1 MLDLNV
7 FRDNGFAKVDSPR
20 HLSTMSKPVAVSYE
34 AFAPRTADQIARLQR
49 IQAMTSGPVMFG
61 NEEEQKDDWKLADA
75 MTPPGSGSSSLNP
88 TPPGLVHDTLQKAF
102 ATSDHLS
109 GVLKHST
116 SLRLALRASINI
128 CEDISNRHAE
138 LLRHSGELSAAADRL
153 QTEEAQ
159 LTQHA
164 MEIGLPLKHYDAVDR
179 IGILVGVLF
188 RGKSTVR
195 GLAKVK
201 VDHDEYPEILND
213 IDEAVEFFGRE
224 CGGREALQAAERR
237 SEAILSGSMEYYR
250 RSLAL
255 QEAALFLI
263 QEAVVDRISQT
274 STDIINALNLRQ
286 KPMTADKLEASL
298 IYTRYHGISA
308 RSNRFVSL
316 IKKRKGDAYHD
327 LLQLCRTTYCSSREA
342 LLKLTIRAHMDS
354 LKDQHGLVGMTRIA
368 SVFLI
373 RLCSV
378 ETQLYLDFFGDP
390 NQEDANDAEF
400 QSYLNALCQALHRT
414 VRRGLVTVHD
424 LDTLCQIVS
433 VLREERG
440 QASSSAIT
448 MAAARSIA
456 TVIEDAQ
463 ERLIF
468 CANSALQKEVVRFR
482 ATPADLDYPAKLL
495 QKASST
501 TDEDDDA
508 VEKQLQIYESWFP
521 PMRSVLRILSKIFRV
536 VEARVFED
544 IARES
549 VHECTRSLK
558 EGASVILQKSG
569 VVHADLFLVKHL
581 LVRKCVSRINSST
594 PLLLLAHMV
603 HFFLFFFFRFCV
615 SSCRH
620 LTLSFARSN
629 DSWILQMPE
638 KQCLVSWPTAIAAC
652 SACRRTMRSLPYY
665 AKEFLCKNLQSTPNA
680 I

>member
-1 MLDLNV
+1 M
-7 FRDNGFAKVDSPR
+7 AKP
-20 HLSTMSKPVAVSYE
+20 VSYE
-34 AFAPRTADQIARLQR
+34 AFAPRSSDQIARLQR
-49 IQAMTSGPVMFG
+49 IQALTAGPISTIDESG
-61 NEEEQKDDWKLADA
+61 KDESWKLADA
-75 MTPPGSGSSSLNP
+75 LCPPMNSNDAMRSDG
-88 TPPGLVHDTLQKAF
+88 GLVQDTLDKAYQ
-102 ATSDHLS
+102 TSDHLT
-109 GVLKHST
+109 GILKHST

-153 QTEEAQ
+153 QAEEAQ

-164 MEIGLPLKHYDAVDR
+164 TEIGLPLKHYDAVDR

-201 VDHDEYPEILND
+201 VDHEEYPEILND

-274 STDIINALNLRQ
+274 STDITNSLDLRKQ
-286 KPMTADKLEASL
+286 PVAADKLEASL

-308 RSNRFVSL
+308 RSNRL
-316 IKKRKGDAYHD
+316 IQLVKKRKGDAYHE
-327 LLQLCRTTYCSSREA
+327 LLQLCRSTYCSAREV
-342 LLKLTIRAHMDS
+342 LLKMTVRAHMDK

-373 RLCSV
+373 RLCTV

-390 NQEDANDAEF
+390 QQEDANDTEF
-400 QSYLNALCQALHRT
+400 QSYLNTLCQSLHRT

-433 VLREERG
+433 VLREERS
-440 QASSSAIT
+440 QSSSSPIT

-482 ATPADLDYPAKLL
+482 ATPDDLNYPAKLE
-495 QKASST
+495 KKESG
-501 TDEDDDA
+501 EGEDDA
-508 VEKQLQIYESWFP
+508 VQRQLQVYEAWFP
-521 PMRSVLRILSKIFRV
+521 PMRSVLRILSKMFRV
-536 VEARVFED
+536 VEPRVFED

-549 VHECTRSLK
+549 VHECTRCLK
-558 EGASVILQKSG
+558 DGASYILQKSG
-569 VVHADLFLVKHL
+569 VMHADLFLVKHL
-581 LVRKCVSRINSST
+581 LV
-594 PLLLLAHMV
+594 
-603 HFFLFFFFRFCV
+603 
-615 SSCRH
+615 
-620 LTLSFARSN
+620 
-629 DSWILQMPE
+629 
-638 KQCLVSWPTAIAAC
+638 
-652 SACRRTMRSLPYY
+652 SA
-665 AKEFLCKNLQSTPNA
+665 E
-680 I
+680 

>member
-1 MLDLNV
+1 
-7 FRDNGFAKVDSPR
+7 
-20 HLSTMSKPVAVSYE
+20 MSKPGTVSYE
-34 AFAPRTADQIARLQR
+34 AFAPRTADQISRLQR
-49 IQAMTSGPVMFG
+49 IQDLTAGPIGRGVID
-61 NEEEQKDDWKLADA
+61 EEKDDWKIADA
-75 MTPPGSGSSSLNP
+75 LTPLCPLDNARSSSNQVH
-88 TPPGLVHDTLQKAF
+88 PGLVHETLQKTYQ
-102 ATSDHLS
+102 TSDHLS

-153 QTEEAQ
+153 QSEEAQ
-159 LTQHA
+159 LAQHA
-164 MEIGLPLKHYDAVDR
+164 KEIGLPLKHYDAVDR
-179 IGILVGVLF
+179 IGVLVGVLF
-188 RGKSTVR
+188 RGKTTVR

-201 VDHDEYPEILND
+201 VDHEEYPEILDD
-213 IDEAVEFFGRE
+213 IDEAVEYFGRE
-224 CGGREALQAAERR
+224 CGGRDALQAVERR

-255 QEAALFLI
+255 QEAALFLV

-274 STDIINALNLRQ
+274 SADIANALNLKQ
-286 KPMTADKLEASL
+286 NPVAADKLEASL
-298 IYTRYHGISA
+298 IYTRFHGISA
-308 RSNRFVSL
+308 RSNRLIGL

-327 LLQLCRTTYCSSREA
+327 LLQLCRTTYCSARES
-342 LLKLTIRAHMDS
+342 LLKSTTRAHMDS

-373 RLCSV
+373 RLCTI
-378 ETQLYLDFFGDP
+378 ETQLYLDFVGDSG
-390 NQEDANDAEF
+390 QDDANHADF
-400 QSYLNALCQALHRT
+400 QSFLNTLCQALHRT
-414 VRRGLVTVHD
+414 VRRGLVSVHD

-440 QASSSAIT
+440 QASSSPIT

-482 ATPADLDYPAKLL
+482 ATPADLDYPAKL
-495 QKASST
+495 QEKTPST
-501 TDEDDDA
+501 ANEDDDA
-508 VEKQLQIYESWFP
+508 VQKQLQVYEAWFP

-549 VHECTRSLK
+549 VHECTRCLK
-558 EGASVILQKSG
+558 EGASFILQKSG

-581 LVRKCVSRINSST
+581 LVSSICWW
-594 PLLLLAHMV
+594 LLAAPPI
-603 HFFLFFFFRFCV
+603 RFD
-615 SSCRH
+615 SH
-620 LTLSFARSN
+620 LSGLSLSIDSAR
-629 DSWILQMPE
+629 
-638 KQCLVSWPTAIAAC
+638 AAF
-652 SACRRTMRSLPYY
+652 T
-665 AKEFLCKNLQSTPNA
+665 